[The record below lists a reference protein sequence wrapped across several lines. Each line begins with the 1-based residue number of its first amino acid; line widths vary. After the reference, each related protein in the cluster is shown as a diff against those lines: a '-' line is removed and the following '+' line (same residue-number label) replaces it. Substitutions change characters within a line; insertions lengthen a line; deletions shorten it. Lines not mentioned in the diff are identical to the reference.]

1 MRRSTLSSIRFGYG
15 FGTNGAQSD
24 DPRRLIN
31 IAKASAKLP
40 PRMPSAKR
48 ADMLVEWNARYK
60 SSESEKKA
68 VRQEARRTAAA
79 DIRHHVARLVTDP
92 GFGARLISFW
102 CDHFTVA
109 AQGRHITALLPD
121 YIDTAIRP
129 NITGRFADLLQAAV
143 LHPAMLNYL
152 NQTQS
157 FGPNSRAGQR
167 QKKGLNEN
175 LAREIIELHT
185 LGVGGKYTQADV
197 RAFANLLT
205 GLSQQ
210 KARFKYR
217 PAITEPGP
225 HKVLGKKYGDDLNA
239 IRAALFDIA
248 HHPDTARHVA
258 QKLVHHFVGPSDAG
272 LTNRVADVFR
282 LSNGDLSKTYTALLT
297 DERAW
302 TPHMQK
308 VKQPLDFI
316 VSALRAVGASEA
328 DITGMKQKDFRRG
341 IVASLEMMGQPLFRP
356 PGPDGWKEEA
366 EAWIT
371 PPGLAA
377 RSRWSTAFA
386 ERIEQDHDPRDFLK
400 TALADAATPLLE
412 FAVAG
417 SESRAE
423 GLALTLV
430 SPEFNRR

>member
-1 MRRSTLSSIRFGYG
+1 MRRSTISSIRFGYG
-15 FGTNGAQSD
+15 FGSEGAQTD
-24 DPRRLIN
+24 VPRHLIGN
-31 IAKASAKLP
+31 AKASAALP
-40 PRMPSAKR
+40 PRLSTTKR
-48 ADMLVEWNARYK
+48 AETLVAWNARNK
-60 SSESEKKA
+60 TSEQEKKA

-79 DIRHHVARLVTDP
+79 DIRHHLARMVTDP
-92 GFGARLISFW
+92 GFGARLVSFW

-121 YIDTAIRP
+121 FIDTAVRP
-129 NITGRFADLLQAAV
+129 NITGTFSEMLKAAV

-167 QKKGLNEN
+167 RNKGLNEN
-175 LAREIIELHT
+175 LAREVLELHA
-185 LGVGGKYTQADV
+185 LGVGSSYTQTDV

-205 GLSQQ
+205 GLSQE

-217 PAITEPGP
+217 PGIAEPGP
-225 HKVLGKKYGDDLNA
+225 HVVLGKRYGDDFDA
-239 IRAALFDIA
+239 IKTALDDIA

-258 QKLVHHFVGPSDAG
+258 QKLVWHFVGSNEVG
-272 LTNRVADVFR
+272 FINRVADAFR
-282 LSNGDLSKTYTALLT
+282 LSDGDLTKTYTVMLK

-302 TPHMQK
+302 VPQLRK

-316 VSALRAVGASEA
+316 VSALRAVGAGEA
-328 DITGMKQKDFRRG
+328 DITEMNQKDFRNG
-341 IVASLEMMGQPLFRP
+341 IVASLQMMGQPIFRP
-356 PGPDGWKEEA
+356 AGPDGWKEEA

-377 RSRWSTAFA
+377 RIRWSTAFA
-386 ERIEQDHDPRDFLK
+386 ERIEADFDPRDFLK

-423 GLALTLV
+423 GLALTLI